1 MNTNEQYNEYIKAL
15 PHKHV
20 LIHQFTS
27 PRCKNCGVL
36 KAHIQEQFADNGSV
50 KWISTDVLESEEL
63 TQRFGVTGLPRF
75 DIARNGHTVASFD
88 KFDAT
93 VANLTLAME
102 KAMAS
107 DEPQLT
113 LDEDF

>member
-1 MNTNEQYNEYIKAL
+1 
-15 PHKHV
+15 

-36 KAHIQEQFADNGSV
+36 KAHIQERFSDESV
-50 KWISTDVLESEEL
+50 QWISTDVLESDEL

-75 DIARNGHTVASFD
+75 DISRNGHTVASFD